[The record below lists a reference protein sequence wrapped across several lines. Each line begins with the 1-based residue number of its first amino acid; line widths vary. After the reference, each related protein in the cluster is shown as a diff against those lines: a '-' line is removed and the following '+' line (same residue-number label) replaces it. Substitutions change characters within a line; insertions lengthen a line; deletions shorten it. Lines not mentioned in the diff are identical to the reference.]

1 MGHLKN
7 ISLTKWHFFDVPPAM
22 SHFVIFTSIPLPT
35 VSFDWKVTNYE
46 TKQKKAFFLY
56 KPAEAYRIAS

>member
-1 MGHLKN
+1 
-7 ISLTKWHFFDVPPAM
+7 M